1 MKKLK
6 QFLKSPKATVLLFIL
21 AAGLLIAGGIGTA
34 RAALTAFSERRV
46 YQVELKHIDIGLLEN
61 GERVDEDHV
70 LLKKLTAEGE
80 QIRPGQE
87 YPEAL
92 ALVNLG
98 GSDMYVRVSVYVYW
112 LDAEGNKN
120 TELSPA
126 LIGLHFTPGDNW
138 LIDEASSTPERTVL
152 YYRLSVKSG
161 EKTDPFSDFLK
172 LDPSLA
178 DAVTETRTEKD
189 GFTVIRRTYDYD
201 GCQFMVEAR
210 ADGVQTHSAE
220 AAILS
225 AWGQRVSVKDGVL
238 SLKEAD

>member
-46 YQVELKHIDIGLLEN
+46 YQVEMKHIDIGLMEN

-98 GSDMYVRVSVYVYW
+98 GSDMYVRVSLYVYW
-112 LDAEGNKN
+112 LDAEGNKD
-120 TELSPA
+120 TALSPA
-126 LIGLHFTPGDNW
+126 LIGLHLTPGENW

-152 YYRLSVKSG
+152 Y
-161 EKTDPFSDFLK
+161 
-172 LDPSLA
+172 
-178 DAVTETRTEKD
+178 
-189 GFTVIRRTYDYD
+189 
-201 GCQFMVEAR
+201 
-210 ADGVQTHSAE
+210 
-220 AAILS
+220 
-225 AWGQRVSVKDGVL
+225 
-238 SLKEAD
+238 